1 MTQSVWKRLMSVC
14 TAAVLGVGLMVPAV
28 SAGAQED
35 GSRLW
40 DFRDGEQGWGYDD
53 SWKGSA
59 EVTGNV
65 SHDAEKEMLKVDI
78 DFTAEKDNG
87 WCQSGISFSEES
99 GIDYSEFNTL
109 TFDLYYDAAAYTT
122 GQITVKA
129 ASDNVFQE
137 QMEGISSAV
146 TEDIESS
153 GRIRKHDIRT
163 HGGYS
168 AQSGNFFS
176 QLVRH
181 TGYDRIYLGNRGPG
195 LRKSV

>member
-1 MTQSVWKRLMSVC
+1 M
-14 TAAVLGVGLMVPAV
+14 
-28 SAGAQED
+28 
-35 GSRLW
+35 
-40 DFRDGEQGWGYDD
+40 
-53 SWKGSA
+53 
-59 EVTGNV
+59 TGNV

-129 ASDNVFQE
+129 VSDNVFQE

-146 TEDIESS
+146 TEDMGDGCRISVFESS